1 MLNKCKGVTLRVSQC
16 TGCRV
21 AGATHRPDV
30 AEGSR
35 EAAQDPLGTGCEDG
49 HLHHKGA
56 LEVGLEETL
65 CKH

>member
-1 MLNKCKGVTLRVSQC
+1 MVSWC
-16 TGCRV
+16 PGCRV

-35 EAAQDPLGTGCEDG
+35 EAAQDPLGTGCRDG